1 MMAMKAAKMS
11 QTIKK
16 IQKVRIS
23 TLEWKDSNLKTDEVR
38 TTKKLLKREN
48 WVIWVKPLDS
58 KS

>member
-38 TTKKLLKREN
+38 TTKKAAKTRELSN
-48 WVIWVKPLDS
+48 LSQTIRF
-58 KS
+58 

>member
-48 WVIWVKPLDS
+48 RVIWVKPLDS

>member
-16 IQKVRIS
+16 IQKVRIG